1 MTNNVEGG
9 MAYRPTKN
17 VFEMHIFIMNPAEFE
32 HLNILWHW
40 YNHCYYC
47 HTQFP
52 FKQDTYA
59 VKITVAD
66 LSPKHHANK

>member
-32 HLNILWHW
+32 HLNIL
-40 YNHCYYC
+40 
-47 HTQFP
+47 
-52 FKQDTYA
+52 
-59 VKITVAD
+59 
-66 LSPKHHANK
+66 